1 MKVLLIRPKSL
12 INIKKNK
19 NINISNFKR
28 DKERYSMNED
38 IPEIIINNSINNIK
52 VNFNKL
58 EKIKEDIIDNKI
70 DNNKIENTNKKVEN
84 ITVLIKGIQYIDK
97 RLKKYLNKIV
107 NICILKYKNEIKLNI
122 IYESIDE
129 LLDYI
134 IEILIS
140 IQNNNKAG
148 NEKIILK

>member
-1 MKVLLIRPKSL
+1 
-12 INIKKNK
+12 
-19 NINISNFKR
+19 
-28 DKERYSMNED
+28 MNED

-107 NICILKYKNEIKLNI
+107 NICILKYKNEINLNI

-140 IQNNNKAG
+140 IQNNTK
-148 NEKIILK
+148 KIIKKETKK